1 MAIIPTLPT
10 SQSADSFT
18 HQLLALSLPASADSL
33 QIADACA
40 AFVSVLVETDDAE
53 TRRALCGRLLDALGQ
68 LHALCDSDL
77 SPYLVKHLLEGEK
90 IDSCAPD
97 CWQNTATQ
105 VEYAQALVQAIQGG
119 NTFCKRRE
127 IVNRIAA
134 RYGLAA
140 GGVCKRVVCHAG
152 GLIATP
158 AFNQRCRN
166 SAHVCSRISA
176 QVSLKGFRD

>member
-53 TRRALCGRLLDALGQ
+53 TRRALCGRLL
-68 LHALCDSDL
+68 HARCDSDL

-105 VEYAQALVQAIQGG
+105 VEYAQALTQAIQGG
-119 NTFCKRRE
+119 TLSASVEKSLTGLLHDMVWLLAEFVRE
-127 IVNRIAA
+127 SSVTQAA
-134 RYGLAA
+134 
-140 GGVCKRVVCHAG
+140 
-152 GLIATP
+152 
-158 AFNQRCRN
+158 
-166 SAHVCSRISA
+166 
-176 QVSLKGFRD
+176 

>member
-33 QIADACA
+33 QIADACT
-40 AFVSVLVETDDAE
+40 AFASVLVETDDTE

-68 LHALCDSDL
+68 LHSLCSDL

-105 VEYAQALVQAIQGG
+105 VENAQALTQAIQGG
-119 NTFCKRRE
+119 TLSASVEKTLTGLLHDIVWLLAEFVRE
-127 IVNRIAA
+127 SSVTQAA
-134 RYGLAA
+134 
-140 GGVCKRVVCHAG
+140 
-152 GLIATP
+152 
-158 AFNQRCRN
+158 
-166 SAHVCSRISA
+166 
-176 QVSLKGFRD
+176 

>member
-40 AFVSVLVETDDAE
+40 AFASVLVETDDAE

-68 LHALCDSDL
+68 LHSLCDSDL
-77 SPYLVKHLLEGEK
+77 SPYLVKQLLEGEK

-105 VEYAQALVQAIQGG
+105 VEYAQALTQAIQGG
-119 NTFCKRRE
+119 TLSASVEKTLTGLLHDMVWLLAEFVKE
-127 IVNRIAA
+127 SSVTQAA
-134 RYGLAA
+134 
-140 GGVCKRVVCHAG
+140 
-152 GLIATP
+152 
-158 AFNQRCRN
+158 
-166 SAHVCSRISA
+166 
-176 QVSLKGFRD
+176 